1 MRNVPGL
8 DVDNTVARRVTDEMH
23 GDPFTIVK
31 KYKLESREN
40 YIAPIKLSTDVR
52 EQYELV
58 KPAVRMLRN
67 QAIGAGST
75 KLSEKYSLEEIAG
88 LVDKVLGPDKQA
100 EKKAPPKVMG
110 H

>member
-1 MRNVPGL
+1 
-8 DVDNTVARRVTDEMH
+8 MH

-31 KYKLESREN
+31 KFKLESREN
-40 YIAPIKLSTDVR
+40 YTAPIKLSTDVR

-58 KPAVRMLRN
+58 KPAVRTLRN

-100 EKKAPPKVMG
+100 EKKGPPKVMG